1 MDWISSP
8 THPTRLSAG
17 LSCLGLVLVG
27 FGAVP
32 PFLHAQTNGNA
43 RAASSSTTARPVDP
57 AAPRTGMAFR
67 AAAAPRIDGR
77 LDDAAWEAAQ
87 PMRHFWQVEPNE
99 GEPASEPTE
108 ARVVYDND
116 AIYIGVR
123 AWDSHAD
130 EITARLTRR
139 DEDSYSDWIIV
150 AIDSYHDRRTG
161 YAFFVNPAGVK
172 RDAYL
177 FDDTNDDDSWNAVW
191 DVSTSRDAEG
201 WTAEFRIPWSQLRFA
216 KQTSNDFGFQIIRTI
231 TRLNEEQHWRLMPKD
246 ESGLVSQF
254 GDLAGFT
261 GIEPPRRVEVLPYM
275 AGIGAFTPGEDG
287 NPFQTGRDRNIRA
300 GGDLNVGITSNLTLS
315 ATINPDFGQVEADP
329 AVVNLSAFETFYPE
343 QRPFFNEGL
352 DIFRFP
358 ILLGDGDGANE
369 QLFYTRRV
377 GRRPQGDADP
387 RGGYAETI
395 DQTTILGAAK
405 LSGKTATGWTIG
417 FLGAL
422 TGEEE
427 ASVIAGDGSEYED
440 VVEPRS
446 GYFVGRLAKDLRE
459 GRTKIGLFATGVTR
473 SLPDNLSWLRSD
485 AYAGGVDF
493 THRFLDDNYFV
504 DGWLVGSYV
513 RGSAEAISETQL
525 SSARYF
531 QRPDA
536 DHVTYDPT
544 RTSLTG
550 YAGQFVVGKRQG
562 FLRFSTGF
570 DTRSPG
576 FEVNDAGYQREAD
589 RTIQF
594 AWVGLRWTKPGKVFR
609 NAGLNFNQNTVWTH
623 GWERI
628 GAGGNVN
635 GWGQFR
641 NYWEANFG
649 IGQNIE
655 SLNTGAL
662 RGGPAFLRPNTTN
675 LWAGFS
681 SDGRKPLSFGLFGHG
696 FLQPASD
703 TYGYGVNPRIS
714 WRAASNIEMMFAP
727 GFNWQRDSWQYLD
740 QQPVDGQQEYIFGR
754 LDQTV
759 ASMTVRGNMTF
770 TPTLSLQ
777 IYAQP
782 FVATG
787 NYVGYRRVDDPR
799 GETFADRF
807 QDFTDDQLAFDDD
820 GNVAI
825 DVSGNGASDIFLDN
839 PNFTFISFRSNVVL
853 RWEYMLGSTLFLVW
867 QHGRVGS
874 DTNPNFDFGRGVA
887 DMFRLDAENT
897 FVVKLNY
904 WLSL

>member
-1 MDWISSP
+1 MDYP
-8 THPTRLSAG
+8 PTRPRQLER
-17 LSCLGLVLVG
+17 SCWLCPALVLLALGGLPV
-27 FGAVP
+27 ATV
-32 PFLHAQTNGNA
+32 AQNTAGGSLGST
-43 RAASSSTTARPVDP
+43 AATTVPVDP
-57 AAPRTGMAFR
+57 AAPRAAYAARATGS
-67 AAAAPRIDGR
+67 PRIDGR
-77 LDDAAWEAAQ
+77 LDDEAWTSAIPIAD
-87 PMRHFWQVEPNE
+87 FWQVDPDE

-108 ARVVYDND
+108 ARVLYDD
-116 AIYIGVR
+116 HAIYIGIR
-123 AWDSHAD
+123 AWDSQAD
-130 EITARLTRR
+130 QITARLTRR
-139 DEDSYSDWIIV
+139 DEDSFSDWLIV
-150 AIDSYHDRRTG
+150 AIDSYHDHRTG

-177 FDDTNDDDSWNAVW
+177 FDDGNDDDSWNAVW
-191 DVSTSRDAEG
+191 DVEVSRDPDG
-201 WTAEFRIPWSQLRFA
+201 WSAEFRIPWSQLRFA
-216 KQTSNDFGFQIIRTI
+216 KQESNDFGFQILRTI

-254 GDLAGFT
+254 GDLNGIQ
-261 GIEPPRRVEVLPYM
+261 GIEPPRRAEVLPYV
-275 AGIGAFTPGEDG
+275 AGAGAFTPEDVG
-287 NPFQTGRDRNIRA
+287 NPFQTGRDGTVRA
-300 GGDLNVGITSNLTLS
+300 GADLNVGITSNLTLS

-377 GRRPQGDADP
+377 GRRPQGEADP
-387 RGGYAETI
+387 RGGFAEAI
-395 DQTTILGAAK
+395 DQTTILGAGK
-405 LSGKTATGWTIG
+405 ISGKTADGWTIG

-422 TGEEE
+422 TAEQE
-427 ASVIAGDGSEYED
+427 ARALAGDGSEHTD

-459 GRTKIGLFATGVTR
+459 GRTKIGLFGTGVTR
-473 SLPDNLSWLRSD
+473 SLPDNLSWLRNQ
-485 AYAGGVDF
+485 AYSGGVDF

-504 DGWLVGSYV
+504 EGWLVGSYV
-513 RGSAEAISETQL
+513 QGSDEAISETQL
-525 SSARYF
+525 SSARYY
-531 QRPDA
+531 QRPDNE
-536 DHVTYDPT
+536 HVEYDPT

-550 YAGQFVVGKRQG
+550 YAGQLVAGKRQG
-562 FLRFSTGF
+562 FVRFSTGF

-609 NAGLNFNQNTVWTH
+609 NFGLNFNQHSVWTH
-623 GWERI
+623 GWERV
-628 GAGGNVN
+628 GMGGNVN

-641 NYWEANFG
+641 NYWQANIG
-649 IGQNIE
+649 IGHNLE

-662 RGGPAFLRPNTTN
+662 RGGPAFLRPYTMNIWTGVST
-675 LWAGFS
+675 
-681 SDGRKPLSFGLFGHG
+681 DGRKPLSFGMFGHS

-714 WRAASNIEMMFAP
+714 WRAASNIELMFAP

-740 QQPVDGQQEYIFGR
+740 QQPVGGEQEYIFGR

-777 IYAQP
+777 VYAQP

-799 GETFADRF
+799 GATFADRF
-807 QDFTDDQLAFDDD
+807 EDFRDDQLAFDEE

-825 DVSGNGASDIFLDN
+825 DVNGNGAADIELGN
-839 PNFTFISFRSNVVL
+839 PNFTFLSFRSNVVL

-874 DTNPNFDFGRGVA
+874 DANPSFDFGQGVT